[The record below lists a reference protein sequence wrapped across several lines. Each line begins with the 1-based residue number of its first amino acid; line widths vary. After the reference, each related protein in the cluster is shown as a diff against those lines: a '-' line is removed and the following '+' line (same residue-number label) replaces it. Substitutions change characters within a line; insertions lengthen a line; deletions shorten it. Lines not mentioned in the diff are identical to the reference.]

1 MSTPIET
8 VRSAQAAHRRYEYVS
23 DWQIDAPIDAVWQV
37 LTEVEAW
44 PRWWRYVRQ
53 VRTLREGRRGGADE
67 GLGALRRI
75 AWSSRL
81 PYGFT
86 LDVEVVQVQRL
97 RRLVGRATGGLEG
110 TGSWALWSQG
120 GTTRVRY
127 TWALALNTRWMKLAA
142 PLLSPVFRWN
152 HEGVMHA
159 GAVGLAR
166 RLGARL
172 LRG

>member
-1 MSTPIET
+1 MSAVLP
-8 VRSAQAAHRRYEYVS
+8 AAATGRRYEYVS
-23 DWQIDAPIDAVWQV
+23 DWQIDAPIEAVWQA

-44 PRWWRYVRQ
+44 PRWWRYVRHVQ
-53 VRTLREGRRGGADE
+53 TLRAGRRGGSDA

-86 LDVEVVQVQRL
+86 LDVEVVEVQRL

-110 TGSWALWSQG
+110 TGTWVLWPQG
-120 GTTRVRY
+120 ATTRVRY

-159 GAVGLAR
+159 GAIGLAG